1 MKQAEPE
8 FNLAAL
14 LRIPFQALVDELH
27 VRLAEAGYG
36 DIRPAH
42 TVIFALLDSEGM
54 GISELTARA
63 QTTKQVMN
71 YLINAVEQ
79 NGYIERLPDPAD
91 KRAKIVRLTERGL
104 QASRAGREILFSI
117 EAEWTQTFGEVEM
130 RELRALLERL
140 SQMVILRGTQSASF
154 EEG

>member
-1 MKQAEPE
+1 VDTTESN

-27 VRLAEAGYG
+27 KRLAEAGYA

-42 TVIFALLDSEGM
+42 TIIFALVGPEGM
-54 GISELTARA
+54 RLSDLTARA

-79 NGYIERLPDPAD
+79 NGYVERMPDPTD
-91 KRAKIVRLTERGL
+91 GRAKIVRLTAHGL
-104 QASRAGREILFSI
+104 AASQAGRKILFSI
-117 EAEWTQTFGEVEM
+117 EKEWMETFGEQDM
-130 RELRALLERL
+130 RELRLLLERL
-140 SQMVILRGTQSASF
+140 IRTVGQSETRPKPA
-154 EEG
+154 EDI